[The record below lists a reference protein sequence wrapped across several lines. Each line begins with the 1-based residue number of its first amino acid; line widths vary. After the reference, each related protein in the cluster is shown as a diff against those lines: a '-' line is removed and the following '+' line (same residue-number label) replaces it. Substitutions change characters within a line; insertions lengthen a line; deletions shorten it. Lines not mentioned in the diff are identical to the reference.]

1 MYPWLAETISNMR
14 FTSIKKINVDPAEDL
29 TRGPGQNDL
38 ARNHCNRE
46 PCPRWA
52 DVSDIYLNL
61 LFKGFAISKFRTR
74 PFGLVHHNSNNNP

>member
-52 DVSDIYLNL
+52 DVSDIYLNVS
-61 LFKGFAISKFRTR
+61 FRGFAISFERD
-74 PFGLVHHNSNNNP
+74 PLVSSITISSQ